1 MDMSDDQFTKLFKYM
16 EKRFDQVDE
25 RFEKVDQQF
34 DAVRSQIDGLA
45 KLIVEYHQEMIMLSR
60 QVDRLREAIKQI
72 AEETGVKL
80 KVEL

>member
-1 MDMSDDQFTKLFKYM
+1 MSDDQFTKLFKYIQEFRQDVN
-16 EKRFDQVDE
+16 EK
-25 RFEKVDQQF
+25 FE
-34 DAVRSQIDGLA
+34 DAARDRADIRGAVAELSAQIRD
-45 KLIVEYHQEMIMLSR
+45 YHQEMVMLSR